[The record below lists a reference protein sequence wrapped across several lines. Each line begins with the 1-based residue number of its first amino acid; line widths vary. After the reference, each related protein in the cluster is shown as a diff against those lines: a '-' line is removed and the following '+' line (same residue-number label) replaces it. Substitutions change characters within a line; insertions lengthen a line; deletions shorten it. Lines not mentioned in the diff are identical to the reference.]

1 MTIQINTDN
10 LELNKKYKYKGLTE
24 ILAIQY
30 KDNTRAKQSQ
40 LKELECFLDIHKDKT
55 FYTVREIYKSPLQKI
70 DGRINNSGNKTEYIK
85 VIELL
90 ILDLLVQD
98 KNNGNVFL
106 SKNKLMKSL
115 AMINDNYAYCKER
128 IPKLSEFTGIQ
139 KQTVEEWYSST
150 DGMLKRNLEKALDN
164 LRSQSLVIWSS
175 ELTVCDLV
183 TIGINE
189 NEQKLNI
196 NKQVLEDEYGEKVT
210 EYKLT
215 NQIDYEHREAT
226 IEEKRFIL
234 RTERETMESMGFTS
248 KQEVISNSM
257 WSEFKEIVDNIIL
270 DDLKI
275 AYYYN
280 SYKIICNEDHVI
292 KQRNKLMDLL
302 LTDEDRKIHCQL
314 LNGDISNKLH
324 TNVGNKQK
332 RALKKNDECLG
343 VSNDKTVTR
352 RIKDTY
358 IDDNDKLTS
367 TLIINDSV
375 NIKNKVRKTK
385 IIKT

>member
-1 MTIQINTDN
+1 MLCIEQKNNTCS
-10 LELNKKYKYKGLTE
+10 
-24 ILAIQY
+24 
-30 KDNTRAKQSQ
+30 KQSQ
-40 LKELECFLDIHKDKT
+40 LKELECLLNIQKDKT
-55 FYTVREIYKSPLQKI
+55 KYTVTEIYKIPLQKLESR
-70 DGRINNSGNKTEYIK
+70 GGNNKTEYIK

-98 KNNGNVFL
+98 TNNGNVFL

-115 AMINDNYAYCKER
+115 SMINDNYAYCKER

-183 TIGINE
+183 PIGINE
-189 NEQKLNI
+189 AEQKLNI

-234 RTERETMESMGFTS
+234 RTEREAMENMGYTS
-248 KQEVISNSM
+248 KQEVILNGV
-257 WSEFKEIVDNIIL
+257 WSEFKDIVDDIIL
-270 DDLKI
+270 DELKI

-302 LTDEDRKIHCQL
+302 LTEEDRKIHCQL
-314 LNGDISNKLH
+314 LNGDISN
-324 TNVGNKQK
+324 NI
-332 RALKKNDECLG
+332 
-343 VSNDKTVTR
+343 VSYLMVTYQ
-352 RIKDTY
+352 INY
-358 IDDNDKLTS
+358 ILM
-367 TLIINDSV
+367 
-375 NIKNKVRKTK
+375 
-385 IIKT
+385 

>member
-1 MTIQINTDN
+1 LDTNN
-10 LELNKKYKYKGLTE
+10 LELNKKYKYKELCK
-24 ILAIQY
+24 ILSIEC
-30 KDNTRAKQSQ
+30 KNNTRAKQSQ

-55 FYTVREIYKSPLQKI
+55 FYMVKEIYKLPLQKI
-70 DGRINNSGNKTEYIK
+70 DGRINNTSGNKTEYIK

-106 SKNKLMKSL
+106 SKNKLLKSL

-175 ELTVCDLV
+175 ELTVCNLIP
-183 TIGINE
+183 IGINE
-189 NEQKLNI
+189 SEQKLNI

-248 KQEVISNSM
+248 KQEVILNSM
-257 WSEFKEIVDNIIL
+257 WGEFKEIVDNIIL
-270 DDLKI
+270 GDLKI

-343 VSNDKTVTR
+343 VSNDKNVTR

-358 IDDNDKLTS
+358 IDDNDKLIN
-367 TLIINDSV
+367 TLIKTVST

-385 IIKT
+385 IVKREK

>member
-1 MTIQINTDN
+1 MDTNN
-10 LELNKKYKYKGLTE
+10 LELNKKYKYKELCK
-24 ILAIQY
+24 ILSIEC
-30 KDNTRAKQSQ
+30 KNNTRAKQSQ

-55 FYTVREIYKSPLQKI
+55 FYMVKEIYKLPLQKI
-70 DGRINNSGNKTEYIK
+70 DGRINNTSGNKTEYIK

-106 SKNKLMKSL
+106 SKNKLLKSL

-175 ELTVCDLV
+175 ELTVCNLIP
-183 TIGINE
+183 IGINE
-189 NEQKLNI
+189 SEQKLNI

-248 KQEVISNSM
+248 KQEVILNSM
-257 WSEFKEIVDNIIL
+257 WGEFKEIVDNIIL
-270 DDLKI
+270 GDLKI

-343 VSNDKTVTR
+343 VSNDKNVTR

-358 IDDNDKLTS
+358 IDDNDKLIN
-367 TLIINDSV
+367 TLIKTVST

-385 IIKT
+385 IVKREK